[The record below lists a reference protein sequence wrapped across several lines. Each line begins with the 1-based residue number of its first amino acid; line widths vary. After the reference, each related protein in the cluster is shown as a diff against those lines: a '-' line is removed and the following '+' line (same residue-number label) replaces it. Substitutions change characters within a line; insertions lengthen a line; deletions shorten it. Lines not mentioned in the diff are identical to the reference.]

1 MKSHKSYYLVELI
14 IMRPYPNLPNHI
26 PGLDP
31 INFVFKKVTPKA
43 TKCLFIL
50 TPNRYV
56 PFQSVQN

>member
-1 MKSHKSYYLVELI
+1 
-14 IMRPYPNLPNHI
+14 MRPYPNLPNHI

-56 PFQSVQN
+56 PFQSVQNCKKG